1 MSQNKKIFSIIGPTA
16 SGKTELALK
25 LVRELPFEII
35 GVDSVQIYKFFDVGS
50 AKPSQEILDSIKH
63 HLVDEIDPRNIFT
76 VWNFYEEALTRVNY
90 IFEQD
95 KVPLFVGGSMMY
107 FKCLFDGIND
117 IPASNIKI
125 RNDLEHE
132 LENNGI
138 ESLYKRLKDIDPDYA
153 RNIKQK
159 DTQRILRAL
168 DVFES
173 SQKKMSELQDLPK
186 LNLFKDF
193 SFVNIALLPQ
203 DKMHA
208 EESIRKR
215 VYQMFKDGLEDEV
228 KNLIK
233 RNIPRDHPAMN
244 AINYKET
251 LMFQDGLIT
260 YDEMIQ
266 KCIVATRQFVKRQK
280 TWMKNFHFSGQFQN
294 HELTDISNL
303 VKTYFK

>member
-117 IPASNIKI
+117 IPASNIEI

-138 ESLYKRLKDIDPDYA
+138 ESLYQRLKDIDPDYA

-233 RNIPRDHPAMN
+233 RDIPRDHPAMN

-294 HELTDISNL
+294 QELTDILNL

>member
-35 GVDSVQIYKFFDVGS
+35 GVDSVQIYKFFDIGS

-173 SQKKMSELQDLPK
+173 SKKKMSDLHDLPK

-294 HELTDISNL
+294 QELTDISDL

>member
-117 IPASNIKI
+117 IPASNIEI

>member
-294 HELTDISNL
+294 QELTDISDL

>member
-1 MSQNKKIFSIIGPTA
+1 MPQNKKIFSIIGPTA

-294 HELTDISNL
+294 QELTDILNL

>member
-138 ESLYKRLKDIDPDYA
+138 ESLYQRLKDIDPDYA

-294 HELTDISNL
+294 QELTDILNL

>member
-16 SGKTELALK
+16 IGKTELALK

-117 IPASNIKI
+117 IPASNIEI

-159 DTQRILRAL
+159 DTQRIIRAL

-233 RNIPRDHPAMN
+233 RDIPRDHPAMN

>member
-117 IPASNIKI
+117 IPASNIEI

-233 RNIPRDHPAMN
+233 RNIPRDHPAMS

-294 HELTDISNL
+294 QELTDISNL

>member
-1 MSQNKKIFSIIGPTA
+1 MPQNKKIFSIIGPTA

-117 IPASNIKI
+117 IPASNIEI

-159 DTQRILRAL
+159 DTQRIIRAL

-233 RNIPRDHPAMN
+233 RDIPRDHPAMN

-294 HELTDISNL
+294 QELTDILNL

>member
-35 GVDSVQIYKFFDVGS
+35 GVDSVQIYKFFDLGS

-63 HLVDEIDPRNIFT
+63 HLVDEIDPRNIFN

-138 ESLYKRLKDIDPDYA
+138 ESLYKRLEDIDPEYA
-153 RNIKQK
+153 Q
-159 DTQRILRAL
+159 
-168 DVFES
+168 
-173 SQKKMSELQDLPK
+173 
-186 LNLFKDF
+186 NL
-193 SFVNIALLPQ
+193 S
-203 DKMHA
+203 
-208 EESIRKR
+208 
-215 VYQMFKDGLEDEV
+215 
-228 KNLIK
+228 LIH
-233 RNIPRDHPAMN
+233 I
-244 AINYKET
+244 
-251 LMFQDGLIT
+251 
-260 YDEMIQ
+260 
-266 KCIVATRQFVKRQK
+266 
-280 TWMKNFHFSGQFQN
+280 
-294 HELTDISNL
+294 
-303 VKTYFK
+303 

>member
-90 IFEQD
+90 IFEQG

-117 IPASNIKI
+117 IPASNIEI

-294 HELTDISNL
+294 QELTDISNL

>member
-16 SGKTELALK
+16 CGKTELALK

-63 HLVDEIDPRNIFT
+63 HLVDEIDPRNIFN

-117 IPASNIKI
+117 IPASNTKI

-173 SQKKMSELQDLPK
+173 SQKKMSELQDFPK
-186 LNLFKDF
+186 LNFFKDF

-203 DKMHA
+203 DKMQA
-208 EESIRKR
+208 EDSIRKR
-215 VYQMFKDGLEDEV
+215 VYQMFEDGLEDEV

-266 KCIVATRQFVKRQK
+266 KCVIATRQFVKRQK

-294 HELTDISNL
+294 QELTDISNL

>member
-159 DTQRILRAL
+159 DTQRIIRAL

-294 HELTDISNL
+294 QELTDISNL

>member
-117 IPASNIKI
+117 IPASNIEI

-173 SQKKMSELQDLPK
+173 SQKKMSELQNLPK

-294 HELTDISNL
+294 QELTDISDL

>member
-25 LVRELPFEII
+25 LVREFPFEII
-35 GVDSVQIYKFFDVGS
+35 GVDSVQIYKFFNIGS
-50 AKPSQEILDSIKH
+50 AKPSKEILDSIKH
-63 HLVDEIDPRNIFT
+63 HLVDEINPQHIFN
-76 VWNFYEEALTRVNY
+76 VWNFYEEALNRANY

-107 FKCLFDGIND
+107 FNCLFDGIND
-117 IPASNIKI
+117 IPTSNIKI
-125 RNDLEHE
+125 RNDLEHD
-132 LENNGI
+132 LENYGI
-138 ESLYKRLKDIDPDYA
+138 ESLYKRLKDIDPKYA
-153 RNIKQK
+153 MNIEQK

-173 SQKKMSELQDLPK
+173 SSKKMSELQDLPK

-203 DKMHA
+203 DKTQS
-208 EESIRKR
+208 EDSIRKR
-215 VYQMFKDGLEDEV
+215 VYQMFKDGLEDEINNLRK
-228 KNLIK
+228 KNIS
-233 RNIPRDHPAMN
+233 RDHPAMN

-266 KCIVATRQFVKRQK
+266 KSIIATRQFVKRQK
-280 TWMKNFHFSGQFQN
+280 TWMKNFDFSGQFKN
-294 HELTDISNL
+294 HESTEVSNL
-303 VKTYFK
+303 VKTFFK

>member
-117 IPASNIKI
+117 IPASNIEI

-153 RNIKQK
+153 QNIKQK
-159 DTQRILRAL
+159 DTQRIIRAL

-233 RNIPRDHPAMN
+233 RDIPRDHPAMN

-294 HELTDISNL
+294 QELTDILNL

>member
-1 MSQNKKIFSIIGPTA
+1 MPQNKKIFSIIGPTA

-266 KCIVATRQFVKRQK
+266 KCIFATRQFVKRQK

-294 HELTDISNL
+294 QELTDISNL

>member
-1 MSQNKKIFSIIGPTA
+1 MPQNKKIFSIIGPTA

-117 IPASNIKI
+117 IPASNIEI

-159 DTQRILRAL
+159 DTQRIIRAL

-173 SQKKMSELQDLPK
+173 SQKKMSELQDLSK

-193 SFVNIALLPQ
+193 SYVNIALLPQ

-233 RNIPRDHPAMN
+233 RDIPRDHPAMN

-294 HELTDISNL
+294 QELTDISNL

>member
-173 SQKKMSELQDLPK
+173 SQKKMSDLHDLPK

-294 HELTDISNL
+294 QELTDISNL

>member
-16 SGKTELALK
+16 CGKTELALK

-63 HLVDEIDPRNIFT
+63 HLVDEIDPRNIFN

-117 IPASNIKI
+117 IPASNTKI

-138 ESLYKRLKDIDPDYA
+138 ESLYKRLKDIDPEYA
-153 RNIKQK
+153 QNIEQK

-173 SQKKMSELQDLPK
+173 SQKKMSELQDFPK
-186 LNLFKDF
+186 LNFFKDF

-203 DKMHA
+203 DKMQA
-208 EESIRKR
+208 EDSIRKR
-215 VYQMFKDGLEDEV
+215 VYQMFEDGLEDEV

-266 KCIVATRQFVKRQK
+266 KCVVATRQFVKRQK

-294 HELTDISNL
+294 QELTDISNL

>member
-117 IPASNIKI
+117 IPASNIEI

-159 DTQRILRAL
+159 DTQRIIRAL

-294 HELTDISNL
+294 QELTDISNL

>member
-117 IPASNIKI
+117 IPASNIET

-159 DTQRILRAL
+159 DTQRIIRAL

-294 HELTDISNL
+294 QELTDILNL

>member
-117 IPASNIKI
+117 IPASNIEI

-138 ESLYKRLKDIDPDYA
+138 ESLYKRLKDIDPNYA

-159 DTQRILRAL
+159 DTQRIIRAL

-215 VYQMFKDGLEDEV
+215 VYQMYKDGLEDEV

-294 HELTDISNL
+294 QELTDILNL

>member
-63 HLVDEIDPRNIFT
+63 HLVDEIHPRNIFN

-117 IPASNIKI
+117 IPASNIEI

-138 ESLYKRLKDIDPDYA
+138 ESLYKRLEDIDPEYA
-153 RNIKQK
+153 QNIEQK

-186 LNLFKDF
+186 LNFFKDF

-203 DKMHA
+203 DKMQA
-208 EESIRKR
+208 EDSIRKR
-215 VYQMFKDGLEDEV
+215 VYQMFEDGLEDEV

-266 KCIVATRQFVKRQK
+266 KCVIATRQFVKRQK

-294 HELTDISNL
+294 QELTDISNL

>member
-117 IPASNIKI
+117 IPASNIEI

-159 DTQRILRAL
+159 DTQRIIRAL

-294 HELTDISNL
+294 QELTDILNL

>member
-25 LVRELPFEII
+25 LVREFPFEII

-63 HLVDEIDPRNIFT
+63 HLVDEIDPRNIFN

-138 ESLYKRLKDIDPDYA
+138 ESLYKKLKVIDPEYA
-153 RNIKQK
+153 QNIEQK

-186 LNLFKDF
+186 LNFFKDF

-203 DKMHA
+203 DKMQA
-208 EESIRKR
+208 EDSIRKR
-215 VYQMFKDGLEDEV
+215 VYQMLEDGLEDEV

-266 KCIVATRQFVKRQK
+266 KCVIATRQFVKRQK

-294 HELTDISNL
+294 QELTEVSNL

>member
-1 MSQNKKIFSIIGPTA
+1 MPQNKKIFSIIGPTA

-117 IPASNIKI
+117 IPASNIEI

-159 DTQRILRAL
+159 DTQRIIRAL

-233 RNIPRDHPAMN
+233 RDIPRDHPAMN

-294 HELTDISNL
+294 QELTDISNL

>member
-138 ESLYKRLKDIDPDYA
+138 ESLYKRLKDIDPEYA
-153 RNIKQK
+153 QNIEQK

-173 SQKKMSELQDLPK
+173 SQKKMSDLHDLPK

-228 KNLIK
+228 TNLLK
-233 RNIPRDHPAMN
+233 RDIPRDHPAMN

-266 KCIVATRQFVKRQK
+266 KCVIATRQFVKRQK

-294 HELTDISNL
+294 QELTDISNL

>member
-35 GVDSVQIYKFFDVGS
+35 GVDSVQIYKFFDLGS

-117 IPASNIKI
+117 IPASNIEI

-228 KNLIK
+228 KNLLK
-233 RNIPRDHPAMN
+233 RDIPRDHPAMN

-294 HELTDISNL
+294 QELTDISNL

>member
-16 SGKTELALK
+16 CGKTELALK

-117 IPASNIKI
+117 IPASNTKI

-138 ESLYKRLKDIDPDYA
+138 ESLYKRLKDIDPEYA
-153 RNIKQK
+153 QNIEQK

-233 RNIPRDHPAMN
+233 RDIPRDHPAMN

-266 KCIVATRQFVKRQK
+266 KCVIATRQFVKRQK

-294 HELTDISNL
+294 QELTDISNL

>member
-117 IPASNIKI
+117 IPASNIEI

-173 SQKKMSELQDLPK
+173 SQKKMSDLHDLPK

>member
-138 ESLYKRLKDIDPDYA
+138 ESLFKRLKDIDPDYA

-159 DTQRILRAL
+159 DTQRIIRAL

-294 HELTDISNL
+294 QELTDISNL

>member
-294 HELTDISNL
+294 QELTDISNL

>member
-117 IPASNIKI
+117 IPASNIEI

-173 SQKKMSELQDLPK
+173 SQKKMSE
-186 LNLFKDF
+186 KDF

-233 RNIPRDHPAMN
+233 RDIPRDHPAMN

-294 HELTDISNL
+294 QELTDILNL

>member
-117 IPASNIKI
+117 IPASNIEI

-138 ESLYKRLKDIDPDYA
+138 ESLYKRLKDIDPNYA

-159 DTQRILRAL
+159 DTQRIIRAL

-233 RNIPRDHPAMN
+233 RDIPRDHPAMN

-294 HELTDISNL
+294 QELTDILNL

>member
-159 DTQRILRAL
+159 DTQRIIRAL

-294 HELTDISNL
+294 QELTDILNL

>member
-117 IPASNIKI
+117 IPASNIEI

-159 DTQRILRAL
+159 DTQRIIRAL

-215 VYQMFKDGLEDEV
+215 VYQMFNDGL
-228 KNLIK
+228 
-233 RNIPRDHPAMN
+233 
-244 AINYKET
+244 
-251 LMFQDGLIT
+251 
-260 YDEMIQ
+260 
-266 KCIVATRQFVKRQK
+266 
-280 TWMKNFHFSGQFQN
+280 
-294 HELTDISNL
+294 
-303 VKTYFK
+303 

>member
-1 MSQNKKIFSIIGPTA
+1 MPQNKKIFSIIGPTA

-117 IPASNIKI
+117 IPASNIEI

-159 DTQRILRAL
+159 DTQRIIRAL

-215 VYQMFKDGLEDEV
+215 VYQMYKDGLEDEV

-294 HELTDISNL
+294 QELTDILNL

>member
-35 GVDSVQIYKFFDVGS
+35 GVDSVQIYKFFNIGS
-50 AKPSQEILDSIKH
+50 AKPSKEILDSIKH

-117 IPASNIKI
+117 IPASNIEI

-203 DKMHA
+203 DKTQS
-208 EESIRKR
+208 EDSIRKR

-233 RNIPRDHPAMN
+233 RDIPRDHPAMN

-294 HELTDISNL
+294 QELTDISNL